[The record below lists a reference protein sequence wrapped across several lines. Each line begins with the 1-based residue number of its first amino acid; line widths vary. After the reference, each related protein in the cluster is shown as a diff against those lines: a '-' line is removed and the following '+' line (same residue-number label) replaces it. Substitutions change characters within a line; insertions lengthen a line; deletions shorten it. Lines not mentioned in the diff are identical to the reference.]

1 VLVLVDMVPDEAREH
16 ERFALMFA
24 LTMLIWTHEG
34 DTFTLSEYKRMLEP
48 AGFHDIALKVA
59 PGPITTQ
66 AIVAR
71 K

>member
-1 VLVLVDMVPDEAREH
+1 VLVIIDLVPDEARAH

-34 DTFTLSEYKRMLEP
+34 DAFTLSEYRQILEP
-48 AGFHDIALKVA
+48 AGFRDIVLKVA
-59 PGPITTQ
+59 PGPVPTQ
-66 AIVAR
+66 AVVAR